1 MQETI
6 RLSLINTTKN
16 NAGRRR
22 APGCTFLFFGCPG
35 LLDFVPIAFRCI
47 LFFLFHSKTWPNC
60 CWFPKPKKKKEEK
73 IIAHLAVGL
82 YTGPSY
88 CAFIYFHCVSLKTA
102 FTSLEF
108 RKEKKGIEQYSAF
121 QIPSMNR
128 VFVLLLCVIIR
139 SVWYLSI
146 IKTRPV
152 RDCFCLLHNLLLH
165 LEITNLFRYLVLFF
179 IKSFSF
185 CPFHFFSCRYNPLA
199 S

>member
-1 MQETI
+1 MSIHFLLHVLCHMQETI

-108 RKEKKGIEQYSAF
+108 RKEKKR
-121 QIPSMNR
+121 NWT
-128 VFVLLLCVIIR
+128 V
-139 SVWYLSI
+139 
-146 IKTRPV
+146 
-152 RDCFCLLHNLLLH
+152 
-165 LEITNLFRYLVLFF
+165 
-179 IKSFSF
+179 FSF
-185 CPFHFFSCRYNPLA
+185 PNPVNESGFCPAALCNYTKCMISFDHKDETSQGLFLSPP
-199 S
+199 